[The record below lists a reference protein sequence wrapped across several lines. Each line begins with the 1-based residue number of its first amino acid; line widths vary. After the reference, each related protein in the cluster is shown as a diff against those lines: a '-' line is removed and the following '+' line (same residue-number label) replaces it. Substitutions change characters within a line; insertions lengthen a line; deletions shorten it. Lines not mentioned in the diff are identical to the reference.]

1 MSVFYYPASE
11 IIPCFKVK
19 IFTKTGIMKI
29 RVFFS
34 IAVILSFLLSAQ
46 SVNAQIV
53 NPKDVVKEKST
64 NRINTRID
72 QGVDEGFNK
81 IEEGVGSLFKKKKV
95 KSGEE
100 AEAEEN
106 EPDTDTEAEEPEA
119 ERQKDAAPQKQKLE
133 SFTQYDFVP
142 GDRILYFEDFSQ
154 DAIGDFPALW
164 TSNGS
169 GEVKSVNIAP
179 GKWLHMN
186 GEDAVYC
193 YSKTVA
199 FPDNFIVEFDI
210 IPDEEYGRGIVFTM
224 YEENPE
230 DPKEINDDL
239 YPGKSGF
246 HVILE
251 SGGWET
257 KGYTNDPEGDWIEG
271 QASRNPV
278 TTEKVNHVIIWIQ
291 KRRARIYHQGA
302 KVLDVPTNIY
312 AHTKFNKILFSGWDR
327 ASWPM
332 VTNIRI
338 TSAAPDTRSKLIT
351 EGRLT
356 TYGITFD
363 VNKADI
369 RPESRGTLNDI
380 ATVLKEN
387 PDVKVKIIG
396 HTDSD
401 GDDALNLDLSRRRAE
416 SVRTELSSK
425 FGIDASRMQTEGA
438 GETKPVA
445 PNDTPANKAMNRR
458 VEFIKQ

>member
-1 MSVFYYPASE
+1 MN
-11 IIPCFKVK
+11 VK
-19 IFTKTGIMKI
+19 
-29 RVFFS
+29 VFFTVFVIMS
-34 IAVILSFLLSAQ
+34 LLILSQA
-46 SVNAQIV
+46 VNAQIV
-53 NPKDVVKEKST
+53 KPKEVIKEQGT
-64 NRINTRID
+64 NRINNRIE

-81 IEEGVGSLFKKKKV
+81 IEEGVGNLIKKKKADD
-95 KSGEE
+95 GEE
-100 AEAEEN
+100 EEADETNTE
-106 EPDTDTEAEEPEA
+106 TDAGTEEPES
-119 ERQKDAAPQKQKLE
+119 EIKQKEATPQNQKLE
-133 SFTQYDFVP
+133 SYTQYDFVP
-142 GDRILYFEDFSQ
+142 GDKILYFEDFSQ
-154 DAIGDFPALW
+154 DAVGDFPALW

-169 GEVKSVNIAP
+169 GEVKTVNIAS

-193 YSKTVA
+193 YSKTLA
-199 FPDNFIVEFDI
+199 FTDNFIVEFDI
-210 IPDEEYGRGIVFTM
+210 IPDEENYRGIVFTM

-246 HVILE
+246 HVTLTNE
-251 SGGWET
+251 GWET
-257 KGYTNDPEGDWIEG
+257 KGYTNDPEGEWIEG
-271 QASRNPV
+271 QASKNPV
-278 TTEKVNHVIIWIQ
+278 IPEKVNHVIIWIQ

-332 VTNIRI
+332 VTNLKI
-338 TSAAPDTRSKLIT
+338 TTAAPDTRSKLIT

-369 RPESRGTLNDI
+369 KPESYGTLKDI

-387 PDVKVKIIG
+387 PAVNVKIVG

-416 SVRTELSSK
+416 SVRSELSSG

-438 GETKPVA
+438 GESKPVA
-445 PNDTPANKAMNRR
+445 PNDTPASKAMNRR
-458 VEFIKQ
+458 VEFIKL

>member
-1 MSVFYYPASE
+1 
-11 IIPCFKVK
+11 
-19 IFTKTGIMKI
+19 MKI
-29 RVFFS
+29 RVFFTLF
-34 IAVILSFLLSAQ
+34 VIISLLLSNQAAD
-46 SVNAQIV
+46 AQIV
-53 NPKDVVKEKST
+53 KPKEVIKEQGT
-64 NRINTRID
+64 NRINSRIE

-81 IEEGVGSLFKKKKV
+81 IEEGVGSLFKKNKKDN
-95 KSGEE
+95 GEEEE
-100 AEAEEN
+100 AEAN
-106 EPDTDTEAEEPEA
+106 ESETGADAEEKEDEGKP
-119 ERQKDAAPQKQKLE
+119 AAKPQKQKVE
-133 SFTQYDFVP
+133 SYTQYDFVP

-169 GEVKSVNIAP
+169 GEVKTVNIAS

-210 IPDEEYGRGIVFTM
+210 IPDEEYRNGIVFTM

-246 HVILE
+246 HIILASE
-251 SGGWET
+251 GWET
-257 KGYTNDPEGDWIEG
+257 KGYTNDPEGEWIEG
-271 QASRNPV
+271 QASKNPV
-278 TTEKVNHVIIWIQ
+278 ITGQVNHVTIWIQ

-332 VTNIRI
+332 VTNIKI
-338 TSAAPDTRSKLIT
+338 TTAAPDTRSKLIT

-369 RPESRGTLNDI
+369 RPESYGTLNDI
-380 ATVLKEN
+380 AAVLKEN
-387 PDVKVKIIG
+387 PTVRVKIIG

-401 GDDALNLDLSRRRAE
+401 GDDALNLDLSKRRAE
-416 SVRTELSSK
+416 SVKTELSSK

-438 GETKPVA
+438 GESKPLT

-458 VEFIKQ
+458 VEFIKL

>member
-169 GEVKSVNIAP
+169 GEVKSVNFAP

-199 FPDNFIVEFDI
+199 FPDNFIV
-210 IPDEEYGRGIVFTM
+210 
-224 YEENPE
+224 
-230 DPKEINDDL
+230 
-239 YPGKSGF
+239 
-246 HVILE
+246 
-251 SGGWET
+251 
-257 KGYTNDPEGDWIEG
+257 
-271 QASRNPV
+271 
-278 TTEKVNHVIIWIQ
+278 
-291 KRRARIYHQGA
+291 
-302 KVLDVPTNIY
+302 
-312 AHTKFNKILFSGWDR
+312 
-327 ASWPM
+327 
-332 VTNIRI
+332 
-338 TSAAPDTRSKLIT
+338 
-351 EGRLT
+351 
-356 TYGITFD
+356 
-363 VNKADI
+363 
-369 RPESRGTLNDI
+369 
-380 ATVLKEN
+380 
-387 PDVKVKIIG
+387 
-396 HTDSD
+396 
-401 GDDALNLDLSRRRAE
+401 
-416 SVRTELSSK
+416 
-425 FGIDASRMQTEGA
+425 
-438 GETKPVA
+438 
-445 PNDTPANKAMNRR
+445 
-458 VEFIKQ
+458 

>member
-1 MSVFYYPASE
+1 
-11 IIPCFKVK
+11 
-19 IFTKTGIMKI
+19 MKI
-29 RVFFS
+29 RLLLTVV
-34 IAVILSFLLSAQ
+34 VIMSMVSLNQA
-46 SVNAQIV
+46 VNAQIV
-53 NPKDVVKEKST
+53 KPKEVIKEQGT
-64 NRINTRID
+64 NRINNRIE

-81 IEEGVGSLFKKKKV
+81 IEEGVGSLIKKKK
-95 KSGEE
+95 GENGDE
-100 AEAEEN
+100 EKAEENESETDAEAEEQEN
-106 EPDTDTEAEEPEA
+106 EVKEEA
-119 ERQKDAAPQKQKLE
+119 KPQKQKVE

-142 GDRILYFEDFSQ
+142 GDRIIYFEDFSQ

-169 GEVKSVNIAP
+169 GEVKTVNIAP

-199 FPDNFIVEFDI
+199 VPDNFIVEFDI
-210 IPDEEYGRGIVFTM
+210 IPDEENYRGIVFTI

-246 HVILE
+246 HITLTNE
-251 SGGWET
+251 GWET
-257 KGYTNDPEGDWIEG
+257 KGYTNDPEGEWIEG
-271 QASRNPV
+271 QASKNPV
-278 TTEKVNHVIIWIQ
+278 VPEKVNHVIIWIQ

-312 AHTKFNKILFSGWDR
+312 AHTKFNKFLFSGWDR

-369 RPESRGTLNDI
+369 KPESYGTLNEI
-380 ATVLKEN
+380 ATVLSEN
-387 PDVKVKIIG
+387 PSVKVKIVG

-401 GDDALNLDLSRRRAE
+401 GDDALNLDLSKRRAE
-416 SVRTELSSK
+416 SVKSELSSK

-438 GETKPVA
+438 GETRPVA
-445 PNDTPANKAMNRR
+445 PNDTPANKATNRR
-458 VEFIKQ
+458 VEFIKL

>member
-1 MSVFYYPASE
+1 
-11 IIPCFKVK
+11 
-19 IFTKTGIMKI
+19 MKI
-29 RVFFS
+29 RSFVS
-34 IAVILSFLLSAQ
+34 LAVTLLLLFLSHT
-46 SVNAQIV
+46 VNAQIV
-53 NPKDVVKEKST
+53 KTREVVKEEGT
-64 NRINTRID
+64 NRINSKIYE
-72 QGVDEGFNK
+72 GVDEGFNK
-81 IEEGVGSLFKKKKV
+81 IEEGVGSLLKKKKTREDE
-95 KSGEE
+95 KEESDSGEGIESGSEEPDKE
-100 AEAEEN
+100 ASEN
-106 EPDTDTEAEEPEA
+106 E
-119 ERQKDAAPQKQKLE
+119 ERMAHAAPVKQKLE
-133 SFTQYDFVP
+133 SYTQYDFVP

-154 DAIGDFPALW
+154 DAVGDFPALW

-169 GEVKSVNIAP
+169 GEVKTVNIAP

-199 FPDNFIVEFDI
+199 FSDNFIVEFDI
-210 IPDEEYGRGIVFTM
+210 IPDEEYRHGIVFTL

-246 HVILE
+246 HIILASE
-251 SGGWET
+251 GWET
-257 KGYTNDPEGDWIEG
+257 KGYTNEPEGEWIEG

-278 TTEKVNHVIIWIQ
+278 ITGQVNHVIIWIQ

-332 VTNIRI
+332 ITNIRI
-338 TSAAPDTRSKLIT
+338 TTAAPDTRSKLIT
-351 EGRLT
+351 DGRLT

-363 VNKADI
+363 VSKADI
-369 RPESRGTLNDI
+369 RPESYGTLNVI
-380 ATVLKEN
+380 AAVLREN
-387 PDVKVKIIG
+387 PSVKVKIVG

-401 GDDALNLDLSRRRAE
+401 GDDALNLDLSKRRAE
-416 SVRTELSSK
+416 SVKSELSSR

-438 GETKPVA
+438 GETKPVTS
-445 PNDTPANKAMNRR
+445 NDTPANKAMNRR
-458 VEFIKQ
+458 VEFIKL